1 MNTKEDFISIINRTY
16 HSNIDGFK
24 NDFVPFIEEGINEGI
39 KEGIENGVK
48 EGILDGLTECFNLG
62 FLTIKHKDP
71 KELTEIVKHVASDS
85 ITEKVQQE
93 CKNELCPII
102 ETNVKNICKQI
113 IKKIEDNEISIDN
126 NFLDLAKKIKVED
139 MVEKNISEIEQEIS
153 QHFPKNNFLYNNILE
168 PLKQSLCKCLN
179 EKYKNC
185 TEKIEMLLI
194 T

>member
-85 ITEKVQQE
+85 ITEKVHG
-93 CKNELCPII
+93 IF
-102 ETNVKNICKQI
+102 
-113 IKKIEDNEISIDN
+113 ISFTI
-126 NFLDLAKKIKVED
+126 
-139 MVEKNISEIEQEIS
+139 
-153 QHFPKNNFLYNNILE
+153 
-168 PLKQSLCKCLN
+168 
-179 EKYKNC
+179 
-185 TEKIEMLLI
+185 
-194 T
+194 